1 MKERGEAGDRR
12 EEMVRR
18 LVEAAGIVIDRNGYA
33 AASTPE
39 IVRQAGAS
47 RGALYHHF
55 QSKRQLGDAVL
66 DCQRR
71 FFEQVSEQAWAG
83 PAPQVW
89 LQTLI
94 DISHYYTAGI
104 LDDPVLRAAVRLS
117 IEPGP
122 YQSAESYAAPLGA
135 VTAVL
140 ESARVADELQ
150 DYVQPAEAAR
160 TLVGCYS
167 GIQLLALALAEGD
180 GLHAQ
185 VTAMWR
191 MCMPGIARKN
201 ILTRLRLG
209 PPGSGRPS
217 LPGARP

>member
-18 LVEAAGIVIDRNGYA
+18 LVEAAGIVIDRNGCA
-33 AASTPE
+33 AASTLE

-66 DCQRR
+66 YCQRR

-94 DISHYYTAGI
+94 DISHHYTVGI
-104 LDDPVLRAAVRLS
+104 LDDPVLPAAVRLS

-122 YQSAESYAAPLGA
+122 YQSAESSA
-135 VTAVL
+135 VP

>member
-18 LVEAAGIVIDRNGYA
+18 LVEAAGIVIDRNGCA
-33 AASTPE
+33 AASTLE

-66 DCQRR
+66 YCQRR

-94 DISHYYTAGI
+94 DISHHYTVGI

-122 YQSAESYAAPLGA
+122 YQSAESSA
-135 VTAVL
+135 VP

>member
-1 MKERGEAGDRR
+1 MKERGEAGERR

-18 LVEAAGIVIDRNGYA
+18 LVEAAGMVIDRNGCA
-33 AASTPE
+33 AASTLE

-66 DCQRR
+66 YCQRR

-94 DISHYYTAGI
+94 DISHHYTVGI

-122 YQSAESYAAPLGA
+122 YQSAESSA
-135 VTAVL
+135 VP

>member
-18 LVEAAGIVIDRNGYA
+18 LVEAAGIVIDRNGCA
-33 AASTPE
+33 AASTLE

-66 DCQRR
+66 YCQRR

-94 DISHYYTAGI
+94 DISHHYTVGI

-122 YQSAESYAAPLGA
+122 YQSVESSA
-135 VTAVL
+135 VP